1 MPTPSPIMAN
11 ISGAKTGMFNTW
23 LRMSSRAKPMA
34 MPNSAVR
41 MGRPMATTE
50 PKAMSMMIMAAR
62 MPAPSLGPGEA
73 VITFPIGPPPTA
85 T

>member
-1 MPTPSPIMAN
+1 
-11 ISGAKTGMFNTW
+11 
-23 LRMSSRAKPMA
+23 MA

-50 PKAMSMMIMAAR
+50 PNAISMISMAAR

-73 VITFPIGPPPTA
+73 VITFPIGPPPRA
-85 T
+85 IW